1 MSERLKGDWMIIGIG
16 NIGSNSLKTKIID
29 INNENEVRVL
39 GEANVDKIKNRGRS
53 NFTHSIGDKK
63 ATSKSVRIMGFEAG
77 IKLIFNWYIKSGVV
91 SSLKDIRAMGFNC
104 VLGEKNGASI
114 LTQKILDEMKRFT
127 FIASTHNQ
135 QLIEAIEEFKRILN
149 VPMVGIFESSFHYSI
164 PEFRRL
170 SGFPWNWYKKLGIKK
185 NGYSSISHQYLAAM
199 AYKLERTEKM
209 NLLTIY
215 LGERSSI
222 CAIKDGKSID
232 TSMSFSPDSGLLQR
246 TGVGDIDGVA
256 LLFAMNELGLSAVD
270 ALDEISNNAGLIAT
284 AGIETDDF
292 KDILDTAKKG
302 NKRADLAVNLYID
315 GIRKYIGALSTV
327 LGNVDCIVFGGEIGE
342 KSIYVREKCLENM
355 DYMGIRL
362 DLARN
367 KELNGELGLISSD
380 YSVVSKT
387 KIYIVPTNVEM
398 VVAYFTKKVIEKGK
412 DLIPEDMIFRL

>member
-1 MSERLKGDWMIIGIG
+1 MSECLKGDWMIIGIG
-16 NIGSNSLKTKIID
+16 NVDINSLKTKIID
-29 INNENEVRVL
+29 INDENEVKVL
-39 GEANVDKIKNRGRS
+39 GEANLDKIKDRGRS

-63 ATSKSVRIMGFEAG
+63 AISKSVRIMGFEAG

-104 VLGEKNGASI
+104 VPGEKNGANI
-114 LTQKILDEMKRFT
+114 LTQKILDEIKRSV
-127 FIASTHNQ
+127 FITSVHNQ
-135 QLIEAIEEFKRILN
+135 QSIEAIEEFRKILKI
-149 VPMVGIFESSFHYSI
+149 PMVGIFETSFYYSI

-185 NGYSSISHQYLAAM
+185 NGYNSISHQYLAAM

-256 LLFAMNELGLSAVD
+256 LLFAMNELGLSAAD

-284 AGIETDDF
+284 AGTETYDF
-292 KDILDTAKKG
+292 KDILDAAKKG
-302 NKRADLAVNLYID
+302 NRGADLAVNLYID
-315 GIRKYIGALSTV
+315 GIRKYIGAFSTV
-327 LGNVDCIVFGGEIGE
+327 LGNIDCIVFGGEIGE

-367 KELNGELGLISSD
+367 RELNGGLGLISSD

-387 KIYIVPTNVEM
+387 KIYIVPTDEDI
-398 VVAYFTKKVIEKGK
+398 VVSYFTRKVVERGK
-412 DLIPEDMIFRL
+412 DLTPEEMIFRL